1 MNIINYI
8 TSLIIPLFILLTI
21 LVGIKEKKPVFDL
34 FTDGC
39 KDGVNVVMKIFPN
52 LIALFFAI
60 NVFQASGLLDFIT
73 NVISP
78 LTSILGIQKEI
89 LPLGILRPISGSGS
103 MALLQKNLE
112 QFGVDTYLGK
122 VAATIMGAGET
133 TFFTIAIYS
142 SVTKI
147 KIPKKLIIS
156 ALAADTAVILSSIY
170 IYKLF

>member
-8 TSLIIPLFILLTI
+8 TSLIIPLFVLITI
-21 LVGIKEKKPVFDL
+21 FIGIKEKKPVFDL
-34 FTDGC
+34 FIDGA
-39 KDGVNVVMKIFPN
+39 KSGVDTVIKIFPN
-52 LIALFFAI
+52 LIALFLAI
-60 NVFQASGLLDFIT
+60 NIFQASGLLDFIT
-73 NVISP
+73 NILNP
-78 LTSILGIQKEI
+78 ITSLIGIPQEI

-112 QFGVDTYLGK
+112 MFGVDSYLGK

-133 TFFTIAIYS
+133 TFFTIAIYC

-156 ALAADTAVILSSIY
+156 ALAADSMVILSSIY
-170 IYKLF
+170 IYKFF

>member
-1 MNIINYI
+1 M
-8 TSLIIPLFILLTI
+8 
-21 LVGIKEKKPVFDL
+21 
-34 FTDGC
+34 DGA
-39 KDGVNVVMKIFPN
+39 KNGVDVVVKIFPN

-73 NVISP
+73 SLISP
-78 LTSILGIQKEI
+78 ITQVIGIPQEI
-89 LPLGILRPISGSGS
+89 LQLGILRPISGSGS
-103 MALLQKNLE
+103 MALLQQNLKK
-112 QFGVDTYLGK
+112 FGVDTYLGK

-142 SVTKI
+142 SVTKL
-147 KIPKKLIIS
+147 KIPKKLVIA

>member
-8 TSLIIPLFILLTI
+8 TSLIIPLFILITL
-21 LVGIKEKKPVFDL
+21 LAGLKEKKPIFDL
-34 FTDGC
+34 FTEGC
-39 KDGVNVVMKIFPN
+39 KDGVNVVIKIFPN

-73 NVISP
+73 NTISP
-78 LTSILGIQKEI
+78 LTSVFGISKEI

-147 KIPKKLIIS
+147 KIPKRLVFAALS
-156 ALAADTAVILSSIY
+156 ADIAVILSSIY
-170 IYKLF
+170 IYKIF

>member
-8 TSLIIPLFILLTI
+8 TSLIIPLFVLITI
-21 LVGIKEKKPVFDL
+21 FIGIKEKKPVFDL
-34 FTDGC
+34 FIDGA
-39 KDGVNVVMKIFPN
+39 KSGVDTVIKIFPN
-52 LIALFFAI
+52 LIALFLAI
-60 NVFQASGLLDFIT
+60 NVFQSSGLLDFIT
-73 NVISP
+73 NIINP
-78 LTSILGIQKEI
+78 ITSLIGIPKEI

-112 QFGVDTYLGK
+112 TFGVDSYLGK

-142 SVTKI
+142 SVTKL
-147 KIPKKLIIS
+147 KIPKKLIIA

-170 IYKLF
+170 IYKFF